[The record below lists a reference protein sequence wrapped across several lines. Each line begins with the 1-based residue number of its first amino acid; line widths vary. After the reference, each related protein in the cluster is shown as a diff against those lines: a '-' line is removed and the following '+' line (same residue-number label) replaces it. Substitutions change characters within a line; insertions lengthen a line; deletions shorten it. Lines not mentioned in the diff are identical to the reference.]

1 LEEVMVNTSS
11 QKPCECGCGEYPKDP
26 TSRFLPGHDLR
37 KAYRDSTNVA
47 PLPKWVPD
55 FLKHWG
61 NLRIQQANDSR
72 QRASAHEAKEAKA
85 LFLELAERY
94 EKCGRELLRIAQQG
108 SDEEM
113 ENAYHDI
120 AHGAPKTVIF

>member
-1 LEEVMVNTSS
+1 MEERMASVSS
-11 QKPCECGCGEYPKDP
+11 GKPCECGCGEYPKSP

-37 KAYRDSTNVA
+37 KAYSDSTNVPA
-47 PLPKWVPD
+47 LPKWVPG

-61 NLRIQQANDSR
+61 NLRIQQANDLR
-72 QRASAHEAKEAKA
+72 QRSSAHEAKEARA

-94 EKCGRELLRIAQQG
+94 EKCGNELLKIAEQG
-108 SDEEM
+108 THEEM

-120 AHGAPKTVIF
+120 AHGAPRTIIF